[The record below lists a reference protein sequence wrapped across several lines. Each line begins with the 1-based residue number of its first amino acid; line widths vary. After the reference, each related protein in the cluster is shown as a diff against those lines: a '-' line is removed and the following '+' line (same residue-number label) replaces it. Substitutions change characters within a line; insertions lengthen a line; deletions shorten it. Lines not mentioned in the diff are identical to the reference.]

1 MSSSRRIEMFID
13 IIIFVLIAFAIVGSL
28 AAWQNTQIML
38 QEIRDLKEY
47 LENDRGNIPLSRK
60 EFEN

>member
-1 MSSSRRIEMFID
+1 MFID